1 MDVWKD
7 IRTGRFWRHFFIHTF
22 SAIGFFSVT
31 LGLFDVLFPG
41 VIPHS
46 RGWLATCV
54 GLISLAYGSYRAR
67 PRPIEESY
75 SSPNTMIKLVKG
87 DLFDQPGHL
96 VIGMCSTFDTSTPHI
111 IAKSSIQSQF
121 LDRIYAGDVK
131 ELDRQLTAALKPIKS
146 VGTIEKP
153 GKRNRYPIGTVA
165 TLREHAK
172 RYFCVAYT
180 EMNTKN
186 EARGT
191 MDGIWRS
198 LDNLWREI
206 SVQANGGRV
215 SIPVIGGGQSR
226 LSQILPAQ
234 DSIRFTALSFI
245 LASRREKVC
254 DELAIV
260 VQPEVFEKLDRLEVQ
275 SFLRSLRP
283 S

>member
-1 MDVWKD
+1 MEIWKD
-7 IRTGRFWRHFFIHTF
+7 IRTGRFWRHFSIHTF
-22 SAIGFFSVT
+22 SAIGFFSAI
-31 LGLFDVLFPG
+31 LGLLDVLFPDLFTHG
-41 VIPHS
+41 
-46 RGWLATCV
+46 RGWIATCV
-54 GLISLAYGSYRAR
+54 ALVSLAYGTYRAW
-67 PRPIEESY
+67 PRPIEESF
-75 SSPNTMIKLVKG
+75 SSPNTKIKLVKG
-87 DLFDQPGHL
+87 DLFDQPDHL

-121 LDRIYAGDVK
+121 LDRIYGGDIK
-131 ELDRQLTAALKPIKS
+131 ELDRQLTAALRPITPA
-146 VGTIEKP
+146 GTIDKP
-153 GKRNRYPIGTVA
+153 GKKTKYPIGTVA

-172 RYFCVAYT
+172 RFFCVAYT

-234 DSIRFTALSFI
+234 DSIRFTALSFM

-260 VQPEVFEKLDRLEVQ
+260 VQPEVFEKLDRLEIQ

>member
-1 MDVWKD
+1 VEIWND
-7 IRTGRFWRHFFIHTF
+7 IRTGRFWRHLSIHTF
-22 SAIGFFSVT
+22 SAVGFFSAVI
-31 LGLFDVLFPG
+31 GLLDVLFPDLFTHG
-41 VIPHS
+41 
-46 RGWLATCV
+46 RGWIAIWV
-54 GLISLAYGSYRAR
+54 GVVSLAYGSYRAW
-67 PRPIEESY
+67 PRPIEESF
-75 SSPNTMIKLVKG
+75 SSPNTGIKLVKG

-121 LDRIYAGDVK
+121 LDRIYGGDVK
-131 ELDRQLTAALKPIKS
+131 ELDRQLTAALRSINS
-146 VGTIEKP
+146 IGTIEKP
-153 GKRNRYPIGTVA
+153 GKKTKYPIGTVA
-165 TLREHAK
+165 TLREHTK
-172 RYFCVAYT
+172 RFFCVAYT
-180 EMNTKN
+180 EMNTRN

-215 SIPVIGGGQSR
+215 SIPVIGGGQAR

-234 DSIRFTALSFI
+234 DSIRFTALSFM

-254 DELAIV
+254 DELAII
-260 VQPEVFEKLDRLEVQ
+260 VQPEVFEKLDRLEIQ
-275 SFLRSLRP
+275 SFLKSLRP

>member
-1 MDVWKD
+1 MEIWKD
-7 IRTGRFWRHFFIHTF
+7 VRTGRFWRHFLVHTF
-22 SAIGFFSVT
+22 SAVGFFAVI

-41 VIPHS
+41 VIPHG

-54 GLISLAYGSYRAR
+54 VLISIAYGSYRAW
-67 PRPIEESY
+67 PRPIEEIY
-75 SSPNTMIKLVKG
+75 SSPNTRIKLIKG

-111 IAKSSIQSQF
+111 IAKNSIQSQL
-121 LDRIYAGDVK
+121 LDRIYGGDIR
-131 ELDRQLTAALKPIKS
+131 ELDRQLTAALRSIKP
-146 VGTIEKP
+146 VGTIEKS
-153 GKRNRYPIGTVA
+153 GKKTKYPIGTVA
-165 TLREHAK
+165 TLREHTK
-172 RYFCVAYT
+172 RFFCVAYT

-206 SVQANGGRV
+206 SVQANGGKV

-234 DSIRFTALSFI
+234 DSIRFTALSFM

-260 VQPEVFEKLDRLEVQ
+260 VQPAVFEKLDRLEIQ